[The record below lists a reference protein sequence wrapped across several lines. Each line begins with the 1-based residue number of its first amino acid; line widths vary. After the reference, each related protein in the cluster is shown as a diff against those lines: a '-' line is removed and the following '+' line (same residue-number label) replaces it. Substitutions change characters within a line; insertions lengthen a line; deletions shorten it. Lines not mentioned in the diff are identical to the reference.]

1 MIDWNSKELENTL
14 YELLQ
19 EIDRVA
25 PKNGWS
31 SGFKFGQKEAVLS
44 LYDKL

>member
-25 PKNGWS
+25 
-31 SGFKFGQKEAVLS
+31 QKKWLEFWF
-44 LYDKL
+44 